1 MNRRRLIYY
10 CCKIKLAHLRVNNK
24 AIVNLNQKADYRGIF
39 IVDGKAIVTHEVFRN
54 YDVSTVW
61 LCDGWGN
68 LPML

>member
-1 MNRRRLIYY
+1 VVYL
-10 CCKIKLAHLRVNNK
+10 
-24 AIVNLNQKADYRGIF
+24 F

-68 LPML
+68 LPMLWLCGYRIYRRRWV